1 MNNDTE
7 DTPSLFG
14 DLELFKDGPQ
24 TTDTTTEA
32 SEALTGSGPLTDLL
46 DSNFMQYATYVIGS
60 RAIPA
65 VEDGLKPV
73 QRRILH
79 ALWEIDNGRLMK
91 LPSAVGR
98 VMCYHPHGE
107 QSIGPALVVLVNKL
121 WGKGKGYVIEG
132 QGNYGNLYTGADAAA
147 PRYLECRL
155 TKLAKEQLYNPK
167 TTEFVPSYSGEGK
180 EPVFLPCKLPLL
192 LMMGAEGVAV
202 GLSTS
207 IFPHNFPELLDA
219 EIAILKDKPFTLLP
233 DFQLGGEM
241 DASEY
246 ADGLGRVKLRA
257 VIEKGDKNTL
267 AIRQLPW
274 GETTESLIESIRQ
287 AVEKKRLQVKNIQN
301 LTSQNV
307 EIVLTLSPGADAEKV
322 KEGLYAFTTCQK
334 SLVSRPIVLKEGRPV
349 EMCVSEIL
357 RCNVERLLSLLKREQ
372 EIRLGELDELYH
384 AKTLDQIFVEER
396 IYKRIEEEET
406 EEAVELAI
414 MEGFKPYLHRIRR
427 GRITSEDVKR
437 LLDVRIRRISRFN
450 INRNQEELKDIERQ
464 EAETR
469 DVLAHLTAHAI
480 AHLKCLLKEYGKKYP
495 RCTKVSTMP
504 FGKVDVRAITAED
517 LAIRHDGEGHF
528 VGTAVKGGDELFKCS
543 GLDKLVFV
551 WKDGRCRMMPPPDRF
566 FVDEH
571 FERVVLHDR
580 EKEFTMVYEEPNYG
594 HLYVKRFRF
603 GGMIQN
609 RDYRIAPPESKILLF
624 QEGCPE
630 RLYMKFKRVKNQR
643 VHQAFFD
650 PQKVAVRGAATLGV
664 ILTTKAIEK
673 MSSRRPSWWE
683 ANDGE
688 EVGLF

>member
-1 MNNDTE
+1 MD
-7 DTPSLFG
+7 LF
-14 DLELFKDGPQ
+14 DGGQ
-24 TTDTTTEA
+24 QS
-32 SEALTGSGPLTDLL
+32 SEATAEANEKLRGSGPLTDML

-79 ALWEIDNGRLMK
+79 ALWEIDNGKLMK
-91 LPSAVGR
+91 LPRAVGK
-98 VMCYHPHGE
+98 VMCYHPHSD

-132 QGNYGNLYTGADAAA
+132 QGNYGNLYTGAEAAA

-167 TTEFVPSYSGEGK
+167 TTDFVPSYDGESK

-202 GLSTS
+202 GLSTY
-207 IFPHNFPELLDA
+207 IFPHNFPELLEA
-219 EIAILKDKPFTLLP
+219 EIAILKNKPFTLLP

-241 DASEY
+241 DSSEY

-267 AIRQLPW
+267 VIRQLPW

-287 AVEKKRLQVKNIQN
+287 AVEKKRLQVKGIQN
-301 LTSQNV
+301 LTSQSV

-322 KEGLYAFTTCQK
+322 REGLYAFTSCQK

-349 EMCVSEIL
+349 EMVVSKIL
-357 RCNVERLLSLLKREQ
+357 RCNVERLMALLRKEQ
-372 EIRLGELDELYH
+372 EILLCELDEQYH

-406 EEAVELAI
+406 EEAVEQAI
-414 MEGFKPYLHRIRR
+414 MDGFKPYLHRIRR
-427 GRITSEDVKR
+427 GQITSEDVKR

-450 INRNQEELKDIERQ
+450 INRNQEELKEIERK
-464 EAETR
+464 EAETK
-469 DVLAHLTAHAI
+469 DVLEHLTAYAI
-480 AHLKCLLKEYGKKYP
+480 AHLKGLLKEYGKKYP
-495 RCTKVSTMP
+495 RCTKVSAVP

-517 LAIRHDGEGHF
+517 LAIRHDSEGHF
-528 VGTAVKGGDELFKCS
+528 VGTAVKGGEELFKCS
-543 GLDKLVFV
+543 GLDRLVFI
-551 WKDGRCRMMPPPDRF
+551 WKDGRCRMMPPPDKF
-566 FVDEH
+566 FVDED
-571 FERVVLHDR
+571 FEQVVIHDR

-594 HLYVKRFRF
+594 HIYLKRFKY

-609 RDYRIAPPESKILLF
+609 KDYRIAPVGAKILLL

-643 VHQAFFD
+643 VHQAFFE
-650 PQKVAVRGAATLGV
+650 PQKVAVRGAGTLGV
-664 ILTTKAIEK
+664 ILTTKAIETI
-673 MSSRRPSWWE
+673 SSACPSWWE
-683 ANDGE
+683 ASDGE

>member
-24 TTDTTTEA
+24 ATDTTTEA
-32 SEALTGSGPLTDLL
+32 SEALTSSGPLTDLL

-98 VMCYHPHGE
+98 VMRYHPHGE

-167 TTEFVPSYSGEGK
+167 TTEFVPSYSGKGK

-192 LMMGAEGVAV
+192 LMMGTEGVAV

-207 IFPHNFPELLDA
+207 VFPHNFPELLEA

-267 AIRQLPW
+267 VIRQLPW
-274 GETTESLIESIRQ
+274 G
-287 AVEKKRLQVKNIQN
+287 
-301 LTSQNV
+301 
-307 EIVLTLSPGADAEKV
+307 
-322 KEGLYAFTTCQK
+322 
-334 SLVSRPIVLKEGRPV
+334 
-349 EMCVSEIL
+349 
-357 RCNVERLLSLLKREQ
+357 
-372 EIRLGELDELYH
+372 
-384 AKTLDQIFVEER
+384 
-396 IYKRIEEEET
+396 
-406 EEAVELAI
+406 
-414 MEGFKPYLHRIRR
+414 RR
-427 GRITSEDVKR
+427 R
-437 LLDVRIRRISRFN
+437 
-450 INRNQEELKDIERQ
+450 NR
-464 EAETR
+464 
-469 DVLAHLTAHAI
+469 
-480 AHLKCLLKEYGKKYP
+480 
-495 RCTKVSTMP
+495 
-504 FGKVDVRAITAED
+504 
-517 LAIRHDGEGHF
+517 
-528 VGTAVKGGDELFKCS
+528 
-543 GLDKLVFV
+543 
-551 WKDGRCRMMPPPDRF
+551 
-566 FVDEH
+566 
-571 FERVVLHDR
+571 
-580 EKEFTMVYEEPNYG
+580 
-594 HLYVKRFRF
+594 
-603 GGMIQN
+603 
-609 RDYRIAPPESKILLF
+609 
-624 QEGCPE
+624 
-630 RLYMKFKRVKNQR
+630 
-643 VHQAFFD
+643 
-650 PQKVAVRGAATLGV
+650 
-664 ILTTKAIEK
+664 
-673 MSSRRPSWWE
+673 
-683 ANDGE
+683 
-688 EVGLF
+688 

>member
-1 MNNDTE
+1 MSE
-7 DTPSLFG
+7 DDIHIDDENLDEENSAMGEDVALPE
-14 DLELFKDGPQ
+14 DDGGNV
-24 TTDTTTEA
+24 
-32 SEALTGSGPLTDLL
+32 LR
-46 DSNFMQYATYVIGS
+46 NFYADCFVQYASYVVRD
-60 RAIPA
+60 RAIPD
-65 VEDGLKPV
+65 VDDGLKPV

-79 ALWEIDNGRLMK
+79 ALWEIDNGKLMK
-91 LPSAVGR
+91 LPSAVGK

-132 QGNYGNLYTGADAAA
+132 QGNYGNLYTGAEAAA

-155 TKLAKEQLYNPK
+155 TNLAKEQLYNPK
-167 TTEFVPSYSGEGK
+167 TTEYVPSYSGEGK

-207 IFPHNFPELLDA
+207 IFPHNFPELLEA
-219 EIAILKDKPFTLLP
+219 EIAILKNKPFTLLP
-233 DFQLGGEM
+233 DFQLGGEI

-246 ADGLGRVKLRA
+246 ADGIGRVKLRA
-257 VIEKGDKNTL
+257 VIENGDKNTL
-267 AIRQLPW
+267 VIRQLPW

-307 EIVLTLSPGADAEKV
+307 EIVLTLSPGADAEK
-322 KEGLYAFTTCQK
+322 TCQK

-349 EMCVSEIL
+349 EIGVSQIL

-372 EIRLGELDELYH
+372 EIRLSELDELYH

-396 IYKRIEEEET
+396 IYKRIEEKET
-406 EEAVELAI
+406 EEAVEEAI
-414 MEGFKPYLHRIRR
+414 MDGFKPYLHRIRR
-427 GRITSEDVKR
+427 GQITSEDVKR

-450 INRNQEELKDIERQ
+450 INRNQEELKDIEKR
-464 EAETR
+464 EAEAR
-469 DVLAHLTAHAI
+469 NVLEHLTAYAI
-480 AHLKCLLKEYGKKYP
+480 AHLKGLLKEYGKKYP
-495 RCTKVSTMP
+495 RCTKVSAVP
-504 FGKVDVRAITAED
+504 FEKVDIRAITAED

-528 VGTAVKGGDELFKCS
+528 VGTAVRGGEELFKCS
-543 GLDKLVFV
+543 GLDRLVFV

-566 FVDEH
+566 FVDED
-571 FERVVLHDR
+571 FERVLLHDR
-580 EKEFTMVYEEPNYG
+580 EKEFTMVYQEPNYG
-594 HLYVKRFRF
+594 HFYLKRFRF

-609 RDYRIAPPESKILLF
+609 KNYRIAPVGAKILLL

-643 VHQAFFD
+643 VHQAFFE
-650 PQKVAVRGAATLGV
+650 PQKVAVRGAGTLGV

-673 MSSRRPSWWE
+673 MSSERPSWWE
-683 ANDGE
+683 ASEGE